1 MVVVRSK
8 IGTTVVAGGVGV
20 TFEVDADDIL
30 LRITPAAQQL
40 AIETLADENN
50 RRSDRKKT

>member
-1 MVVVRSK
+1 ME
-8 IGTTVVAGGVGV
+8 VGLIQQKGCYG
-20 TFEVDADDIL
+20 FDDIL

-50 RRSDRKKT
+50 RRSDRKKTALCDS